1 MGCESGDRG
10 LGGGAGT
17 RAAPTA
23 MLRALILALLWRGS
37 LPQGPQSTDY
47 SLTVPAQIKVL
58 RGICGHIPCRFT
70 YPSWMDVPYTR
81 DSLHGYWFKEPADYL
96 WDSPVATSDPSR
108 KVSAEARG
116 RFRLSGALQAGDC
129 SLDIQDVQTSDA
141 GTYVFRVERGMFKY
155 TYKPNRER
163 QHTQPQ
169 VSVLDGPIIQAPWL
183 DATPGKLR
191 AGNAVNVTCWT
202 PSSCSEPPPS
212 VAWTG
217 PLELPLAPASR
228 DAGGTMYSSERGFRP
243 VAGDDGRD
251 LVCRVSYPG
260 FKRITAQAS
269 VQLQIVYP
277 PGTPEV
283 NGTLRRDG
291 HADAPRDLGINVSIS
306 GANGRN
312 FKIIQGNNVKLKAV
326 EGGSVWAL
334 CSVDSSPPAQLS
346 WGFRGRDLNT
356 SQLGAGGSEGILQL
370 LKLHPEHAGNYQ
382 CQATNDLG
390 GIQGGFQLVVEY
402 SPRPAAGPD
411 PGLWCKHE
419 SGGLCCHC
427 SLRAEPPAQL
437 HWEVNGATVPGKDH
451 QTKGNCT
458 DSAMHWE
465 GPGDSVVCIGSNYL
479 GFYALQ
485 GSVHTLAAEGSSRL
499 LGLGATIGAGA
510 FLLLLLLIIT
520 ALLLWGWRLT
530 APQRSK
536 KPPDLREAQADDIN
550 LVYSN
555 VPTRGPPNPAAPLD
569 PHSQDETPYANIDF
583 SRLPAPSTPCD
594 TPATEY
600 AQIRCM
606 DPPPCRA

>member
-1 MGCESGDRG
+1 
-10 LGGGAGT
+10 
-17 RAAPTA
+17 
-23 MLRALILALLWRGS
+23 
-37 LPQGPQSTDY
+37 
-47 SLTVPAQIKVL
+47 
-58 RGICGHIPCRFT
+58 
-70 YPSWMDVPYTR
+70 
-81 DSLHGYWFKEPADYL
+81 
-96 WDSPVATSDPSR
+96 
-108 KVSAEARG
+108 
-116 RFRLSGALQAGDC
+116 
-129 SLDIQDVQTSDA
+129 
-141 GTYVFRVERGMFKY
+141 
-155 TYKPNRER
+155 
-163 QHTQPQ
+163 
-169 VSVLDGPIIQAPWL
+169 
-183 DATPGKLR
+183 
-191 AGNAVNVTCWT
+191 
-202 PSSCSEPPPS
+202 
-212 VAWTG
+212 
-217 PLELPLAPASR
+217 
-228 DAGGTMYSSERGFRP
+228 MYSSERGFRP

-291 HADAPRDLGINVSIS
+291 HAEAVMVVLAGDPLLVLTWEGAALNLTCRAGGNPPASVHWTRGNKTLGDPVQGGPAHLELHNLSATNIGVYWCQAQNSYGAANRSVRVPMHYAPRDLGINVSIS

-346 WGFRGRDLNT
+346 WGFGGRDLNT

-536 KPPDLREAQADDIN
+536 KPPDPREAQADDIN